1 MKTFHSLI
9 AALRALFLIAGL
21 VSVEGMKA
29 QSMPL
34 SRPNLILILTDD
46 LDLGPIGYPGPIAY
60 MPQIHS
66 LLVNQGLTFS
76 NAFVTRSLCCPSRA
90 SILRGQYP
98 HNHTI
103 QSNRTP
109 DGGEKT
115 FRELGLD
122 SSTIATWLQA
132 AGDETVLIGK

>member
-9 AALRALFLIAGL
+9 AALRALFLIAGFI
-21 VSVEGMKA
+21 SVEGMKA

-46 LDLGPIGYPGPIAY
+46 LDLGPIGYPGPIDY
-60 MPQIHS
+60 MPQIQS

-103 QSNRTP
+103 QDNRTP
-109 DGGEKT
+109 DGGEER

-122 SSTIATWLQA
+122 SSTTPPGCRQLVIRPS
-132 AGDETVLIGK
+132 